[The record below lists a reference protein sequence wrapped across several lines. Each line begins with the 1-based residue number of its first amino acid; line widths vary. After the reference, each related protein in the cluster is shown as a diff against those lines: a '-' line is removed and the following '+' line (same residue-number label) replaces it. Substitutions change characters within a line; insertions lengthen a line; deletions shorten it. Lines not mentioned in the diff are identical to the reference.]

1 MLPPRGVT
9 PHPGVVEESKSPGDG
24 DGGPVVP
31 PESTRSFVVRRRR
44 NAAQTRLK
52 LFIAAVVLLCVG
64 GALPFLLKETAFR
77 GVSVVAVSELSAC
90 AVSLLCCGVVLRTYA
105 DGPGA
110 YRRHPNR
117 LIVLKT
123 ACDGGLNV
131 VVLCVVVWLAAV
143 RCNGAR
149 LERHETRKQECF
161 AKGYLSACDGG
172 AWIPAWIPFFTQLFS
187 TSSEAWFFVLLLD
200 LRRSVRNPFY
210 AFESSRRLYG
220 VGAWTLGVASAA
232 VLVAWKRPILY
243 GVIFPPGRPGA
254 LGAPP
259 AWLPDIAGGR
269 SLAAVDVYTEFAPH
283 ALGRAGN
290 TNMQPDFN
298 VLDFAACWIKDHSAW
313 ERVRPSARDLP
324 KWCLF
329 YGPLVAVYAYALYVL
344 WVVRSRLSRG
354 LSSTFAARVRVAAVS
369 VLTVLTY
376 VTYWLVYGALVTTI
390 TVLEHLAHESGD
402 EAAAKALYDAAF
414 CVYALWSFHKLT
426 KCWWDLLVWLFA
438 NDPALFFEDGD
449 DGRRATSRESSAAR
463 GPRSLLDRLCLAGED
478 LDDPFP
484 ADARSRSRSSNVETD
499 DGDDAGP
506 RPSRASKARRR
517 RARRLYDEDVD
528 YSLKPQTNDALR
540 RELLYYVTSGIRQA
554 ARPRTRGAEAGGR
567 RARPSDASLSA
578 PDGDRPI
585 NLKRRDV
592 GAPIALSLAK
602 LLQLFFWDDAL
613 DGGPAERPR
622 TIDEDASSEAST
634 VLGAVETKKTRG
646 DGGGASA
653 PPSDGGWSDRD
664 SSQRHSSW
672 STQHAEAADFRA
684 RRRRVAGG
692 LRRAARGVRVRARRP
707 RAALPR
713 ARRAGPRRVRGRSA
727 ATAADSESLAARST
741 AAPSLAPVVEEGY
754 DAGGDGAAIV
764 FVDYKPR
771 TFARVRDRF
780 GVRLEEYANSFRSTQ
795 KERFTEGGSSDA
807 FFFYSGDERFMVKS
821 CTRHE
826 FDSLVDMA
834 DGYAAYMCE
843 PANGAT
849 FVVRLLGA
857 HCLRLYEMAFYFLVM
872 ENVLWM
878 EDAARQR
885 RLRRRKKRDVFDVK
899 GSWVNRARAPPRPG
913 RRLTCKHCNRK
924 YTAPEKGDALADFFA
939 GRRCGRPRPG
949 AGPRAPRG
957 APRVAALPR
966 RRRRPRL
973 LAPPGAAPGDRD
985 HDETFCPNTV
995 GGAHEPQVT
1004 LKDND
1009 LNDANRLTLPRG
1021 DALAMARQLR
1031 RDAAMLEG
1039 LGIMDYSLLLG
1050 VRSVEYPVDDDAAGD
1065 RGDRGDDGSDGDG
1078 PARSFGR
1085 VSASHLGGEARP
1097 CRRGAP
1103 VVVRRF
1109 YYAGVIDVL
1118 QRWTL
1123 KKRLEW
1129 WVKTRVLR
1137 QDRDGISCVP
1147 PAQYARRF
1155 MDKMADLLSA
1165 TTRPRRPGDGGG
1177 PPDRASLR
1185 AADRARP

>member
-9 PHPGVVEESKSPGDG
+9 PHPGAVEESKSPGDG

-131 VVLCVVVWLAAV
+131 VVLC
-143 RCNGAR
+143 
-149 LERHETRKQECF
+149 
-161 AKGYLSACDGG
+161 
-172 AWIPAWIPFFTQLFS
+172 LFS

-243 GVIFPPGRPGA
+243 G
-254 LGAPP
+254 
-259 AWLPDIAGGR
+259 
-269 SLAAVDVYTEFAPH
+269 
-283 ALGRAGN
+283 
-290 TNMQPDFN
+290 

-376 VTYWLVYGALVTTI
+376 VTYWLVHGAL
-390 TVLEHLAHESGD
+390 
-402 EAAAKALYDAAF
+402 
-414 CVYALWSFHKLT
+414 
-426 KCWWDLLVWLFA
+426 
-438 NDPALFFEDGD
+438 
-449 DGRRATSRESSAAR
+449 
-463 GPRSLLDRLCLAGED
+463 
-478 LDDPFP
+478 
-484 ADARSRSRSSNVETD
+484 
-499 DGDDAGP
+499 
-506 RPSRASKARRR
+506 
-517 RARRLYDEDVD
+517 
-528 YSLKPQTNDALR
+528 TNDALR

-554 ARPRTRGAEAGGR
+554 ARASGHSRAGGGR
-567 RARPSDASLSA
+567 RPSTPRPSDASLSA

-602 LLQLFFWDDAL
+602 LLQLFFWDDA
-613 DGGPAERPR
+613 DGAAGAGDAGGRRCRARATPRPGPGRAAADHRR
-622 TIDEDASSEAST
+622 GRVVRGVDGDDDASRAGSVAPRAGS
-634 VLGAVETKKTRG
+634 VR
-646 DGGGASA
+646 SA
-653 PPSDGGWSDRD
+653 
-664 SSQRHSSW
+664 
-672 STQHAEAADFRA
+672 
-684 RRRRVAGG
+684 
-692 LRRAARGVRVRARRP
+692 P

-713 ARRAGPRRVRGRSA
+713 ARRAGRASAAPAA
-727 ATAADSESLAARST
+727 ATAAGLRRAVHGRAVARARRRGGLRRRRRRRGHRLRGLQAADLR
-741 AAPSLAPVVEEGY
+741 A
-754 DAGGDGAAIV
+754 
-764 FVDYKPR
+764 
-771 TFARVRDRF
+771 RDRA
-780 GVRLEEYANSFRSTQ
+780 RACAEEYANSFRSTQ

-807 FFFYSGDERFMVKS
+807 FFYSGDERFMVKS

-872 ENVLWM
+872 AN
-878 EDAARQR
+878 
-885 RLRRRKKRDVFDVK
+885 VFDVA
-899 GSWVNRARAPPRPG
+899 GSGEQARAPPRPG
-913 RRLTCKHCNRK
+913 RRLTCHCNRK
-924 YTAPEKGDALADFFA
+924 YTAPEKGDASDFFA
-939 GRRCGRPRPG
+939 GRRVAVVRAPEPVRGPTRCAARRGPTSTATTAAAPGPAGRGAGRPRP
-949 AGPRAPRG
+949 RRDL
-957 APRVAALPR
+957 LPEHR
-966 RRRRPRL
+966 RR
-973 LAPPGAAPGDRD
+973 
-985 HDETFCPNTV
+985 
-995 GGAHEPQVT
+995 AHEPQVT

-1050 VRSVEYPVDDDAAGD
+1050 VRSEYPVDDDAAGD
-1065 RGDRGDDGSDGDG
+1065 RGDRGDDGSTAT
-1078 PARSFGR
+1078 AR
-1085 VSASHLGGEARP
+1085 A
-1097 CRRGAP
+1097 
-1103 VVVRRF
+1103 
-1109 YYAGVIDVL
+1109 
-1118 QRWTL
+1118 
-1123 KKRLEW
+1123 
-1129 WVKTRVLR
+1129 VLR
-1137 QDRDGISCVP
+1137 PRVP

-1155 MDKMADLLSA
+1155 MDKMADLL
-1165 TTRPRRPGDGGG
+1165 GDH
-1177 PPDRASLR
+1177 
-1185 AADRARP
+1185 AA

>member
-9 PHPGVVEESKSPGDG
+9 PHPGAVEESKSPGDG

-172 AWIPAWIPFFTQLFS
+172 AWIPAWNSNLRPDFSLFS

-254 LGAPP
+254 LGAAPP

-344 WVVRSRLSRG
+344 CGAGKECEIPNFKGSFSAVLWVVRSRLSRG

-376 VTYWLVYGALVTTI
+376 VTYWLVYGALATTI
-390 TVLEHLAHESGD
+390 TVLEHLASG
-402 EAAAKALYDAAF
+402 
-414 CVYALWSFHKLT
+414 
-426 KCWWDLLVWLFA
+426 
-438 NDPALFFEDGD
+438 GG
-449 DGRRATSRESSAAR
+449 GRRRRQRVVPAR

-506 RPSRASKARRR
+506 GRRVVVEGAGGA
-517 RARRLYDEDVD
+517 ARRLYDEDVD

-540 RELLYYVTSGIRQA
+540 RNCSTTSRRA
-554 ARPRTRGAEAGGR
+554 SARPRRPRTRARAEAGGR
-567 RARPSDASLSA
+567 RRQRPSDASLSA

-592 GAPIALSLAK
+592 GAPIALSLAAA
-602 LLQLFFWDDAL
+602 QLFFWDDAL
-613 DGGPAERPR
+613 DGVAGAATRRRRRVGRGRRRAQGPAERPR

-634 VLGAVETKKTRG
+634 VLGAVETKKTRI
-646 DGGGASA
+646 DERRRGALRA

-672 STQHAEAADFRA
+672 STQHADAADFRA

-692 LRRAARGVRVRARRP
+692 PHRAARGSGSVLGALARRFLARDEPGRACPLAGARPRPPRTREPRGAVHGRAVARARR
-707 RAALPR
+707 
-713 ARRAGPRRVRGRSA
+713 RG
-727 ATAADSESLAARST
+727 
-741 AAPSLAPVVEEGY
+741 GY

-764 FVDYKPR
+764 FVDYKPADLR
-771 TFARVRDRF
+771 WRPRPLGR
-780 GVRLEEYANSFRSTQ
+780 RLEEYANSFRSTQ
-795 KERFTEGGSSDA
+795 KERFTEAARPTPSSSTA
-807 FFFYSGDERFMVKS
+807 ATSASWSSPARATS
-821 CTRHE
+821 STA
-826 FDSLVDMA
+826 SSTWPTATL
-834 DGYAAYMCE
+834 AYMCE

-878 EDAARQR
+878 EEAARCAGAAR
-885 RLRRRKKRDVFDVK
+885 DGAGKERDVPSFD
-899 GSWVNRARAPPRPG
+899 GAPS
-913 RRLTCKHCNRK
+913 
-924 YTAPEKGDALADFFA
+924 
-939 GRRCGRPRPG
+939 RPRS
-949 AGPRAPRG
+949 
-957 APRVAALPR
+957 
-966 RRRRPRL
+966 
-973 LAPPGAAPGDRD
+973 
-985 HDETFCPNTV
+985 
-995 GGAHEPQVT
+995 
-1004 LKDND
+1004 
-1009 LNDANRLTLPRG
+1009 
-1021 DALAMARQLR
+1021 AR
-1031 RDAAMLEG
+1031 
-1039 LGIMDYSLLLG
+1039 
-1050 VRSVEYPVDDDAAGD
+1050 
-1065 RGDRGDDGSDGDG
+1065 
-1078 PARSFGR
+1078 FG
-1085 VSASHLGGEARP
+1085 
-1097 CRRGAP
+1097 
-1103 VVVRRF
+1103 
-1109 YYAGVIDVL
+1109 
-1118 QRWTL
+1118 
-1123 KKRLEW
+1123 
-1129 WVKTRVLR
+1129 
-1137 QDRDGISCVP
+1137 
-1147 PAQYARRF
+1147 
-1155 MDKMADLLSA
+1155 
-1165 TTRPRRPGDGGG
+1165 
-1177 PPDRASLR
+1177 
-1185 AADRARP
+1185 

>member
-9 PHPGVVEESKSPGDG
+9 PHPGAVEESKSPGDG

-254 LGAPP
+254 LGAAPP

-499 DGDDAGP
+499 DGDSGP
-506 RPSRASKARRR
+506 RPSRSPARGARGGSTTRTWTTRSSRRPTTPCAGNCSTTSR
-517 RARRLYDEDVD
+517 RASARPR
-528 YSLKPQTNDALR
+528 
-540 RELLYYVTSGIRQA
+540 
-554 ARPRTRGAEAGGR
+554 ARPRTRA
-567 RARPSDASLSA
+567 RAAAASTPRPSDASLSA

-602 LLQLFFWDDAL
+602 LLQLFFWDNA
-613 DGGPAERPR
+613 GGVAGAAAAAARRRGRRRAQGPAERPR

-634 VLGAVETKKTRG
+634 VLGAVETKKTRIDD
-646 DGGGASA
+646 DGAAPRGA

-672 STQHAEAADFRA
+672 STQHADAADFRA
-684 RRRRVAGG
+684 
-692 LRRAARGVRVRARRP
+692 
-707 RAALPR
+707 
-713 ARRAGPRRVRGRSA
+713 
-727 ATAADSESLAARST
+727 ESLAARST

-834 DGYAAYMCE
+834 DAAYMCE

-872 ENVLWM
+872 EN
-878 EDAARQR
+878 
-885 RLRRRKKRDVFDVK
+885 VFDVK

-924 YTAPEKGDALADFFA
+924 YTAPEKGDASPTSSPA
-939 GRRCGRPRPG
+939 PRARSSASRSRS
-949 AGPRAPRG
+949 AGPHAVRRASRPYLDGDDGRG
-957 APRVAALPR
+957 SWPR
-966 RRRRPRL
+966 RARRR
-973 LAPPGAAPGDRD
+973 ATATTT
-985 HDETFCPNTV
+985 TFCPNTV

-1085 VSASHLGGEARP
+1085 VSASHLDGEARP
-1097 CRRGAP
+1097 SLACRRGAP

-1118 QRWTL
+1118 QRWAL
-1123 KKRLEW
+1123 KRAEW
-1129 WVKTRVLR
+1129 WVKTRAPPGP
-1137 QDRDGISCVP
+1137 GIRVP

-1155 MDKMADLLSA
+1155 MDKMADLLL
-1165 TTRPRRPGDGGG
+1165 GDH
-1177 PPDRASLR
+1177 
-1185 AADRARP
+1185 AA

>member
-9 PHPGVVEESKSPGDG
+9 PHPGAVEESKSPGDG

-44 NAAQTRLK
+44 NAAQTRL

-64 GALPFLLKETAFR
+64 GALPFLRETAFGR
-77 GVSVVAVSELSAC
+77 VRRRRERAERLRREPA
-90 AVSLLCCGVVLRTYA
+90 LLRRRARPTRR
-105 DGPGA
+105 PRA

-172 AWIPAWIPFFTQLFS
+172 AWIPFFTQLFS

-243 GVIFPPGRPGA
+243 GVIFPPGRPSA
-254 LGAPP
+254 LGAAPP

-269 SLAAVDVYTEFAPH
+269 SLAAADVYTEFAPH

-290 TNMQPDFN
+290 TNMQHDFN

-506 RPSRASKARRR
+506 RPSRSSKARRR

-528 YSLKPQTNDALR
+528 YFARCRPTTPCAGNCSTTSP
-540 RELLYYVTSGIRQA
+540 LL
-554 ARPRTRGAEAGGR
+554 
-567 RARPSDASLSA
+567 
-578 PDGDRPI
+578 
-585 NLKRRDV
+585 
-592 GAPIALSLAK
+592 
-602 LLQLFFWDDAL
+602 WDDA
-613 DGGPAERPR
+613 DGAPLAPRRWRRRGAPGAGDAAPKGPAERPR

-634 VLGAVETKKTRG
+634 VLGAVETKKTRIDD
-646 DGGGASA
+646 DGAAPRA

-664 SSQRHSSW
+664 SSQRHLSW
-672 STQHAEAADFRA
+672 STQHADAADFRA
-684 RRRRVAGG
+684 SLLRSDAGAADDDG
-692 LRRAARGVRVRARRP
+692 DGRAAPCPRRAAPPRP
-707 RAALPR
+707 
-713 ARRAGPRRVRGRSA
+713 PRRTGEPRGA
-727 ATAADSESLAARST
+727 ST
-741 AAPSLAPVVEEGY
+741 AAPLLAPVVEEGY

-872 ENVLWM
+872 ENPV
-878 EDAARQR
+878 R
-885 RLRRRKKRDVFDVK
+885 
-899 GSWVNRARAPPRPG
+899 G
-913 RRLTCKHCNRK
+913 
-924 YTAPEKGDALADFFA
+924 
-939 GRRCGRPRPG
+939 
-949 AGPRAPRG
+949 APRG
-957 APRVAALPR
+957 APAPR
-966 RRRRPRL
+966 PYLDGDDGRGS

-1078 PARSFGR
+1078 PAR
-1085 VSASHLGGEARP
+1085 

-1109 YYAGVIDVL
+1109 YHAGVIDVL

-1155 MDKMADLLSA
+1155 MDKMADLLL
-1165 TTRPRRPGDGGG
+1165 GDH
-1177 PPDRASLR
+1177 
-1185 AADRARP
+1185 AA